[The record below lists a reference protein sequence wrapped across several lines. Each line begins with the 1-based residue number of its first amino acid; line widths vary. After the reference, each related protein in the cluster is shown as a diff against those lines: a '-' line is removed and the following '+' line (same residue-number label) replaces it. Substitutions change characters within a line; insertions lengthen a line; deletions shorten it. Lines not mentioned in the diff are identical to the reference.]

1 MTQAHAF
8 VSCFRGK
15 GQRAI
20 PESIRKKAARDAD
33 LAKKQ
38 ADKRA
43 EVKAARTAVR
53 KEQATR
59 AAKYAVEMAA
69 ADAKLIADKRAAK
82 AAGNFF
88 VESEGKF
95 CLNSNLFNS
104 INKLAPKPKKI
115 MQLLRL
121 RQLHNGVFIRLNKAT
136 INMIR
141 MVEPFVTYG
150 YPTST
155 IIKKLIYKRGYGKL
169 NRSRIPLTDN
179 IIVERALGKLGV
191 NCIEDVVHE
200 IQTCGP
206 NFKAVNN
213 FLWPF
218 KLNSPHKG
226 FEKKRHPYA
235 NGGVF
240 GNRENLINELI
251 TRMM

>member
-1 MTQAHAF
+1 MTQAYAF

-20 PESIRKKAARDAD
+20 PESIRKKLARDVA

-38 ADKRA
+38 ADRRA
-43 EVKAARTAVR
+43 EVKAARTTAR
-53 KEQATR
+53 KEQASK
-59 AAKYAVEMAA
+59 AAKYAKES
-69 ADAKLIADKRAAK
+69 ADAEQKLIDDKRAAK

-88 VESEGKF
+88 VEADAKVAFVIRTRG
-95 CLNSNLFNS
+95 

-150 YPTST
+150 YPTSAM
-155 IIKKLIYKRGYGKL
+155 IKKLIYKRGYGKL
-169 NRSRIPLTDN
+169 NRMRLPLTDN

-191 NCIEDVVHE
+191 NCVEDVIHE

-206 NFKAVNN
+206 HFKAVNN

-218 KLNSPHKG
+218 KLSSPLKG
-226 FEKKRHPYA
+226 FEKKRHPFA

-251 TRMM
+251 ARMM